1 MLGTT
6 CVYMYVLVVCIGGHA
21 LTRVHACGEHTEH
34 GPYPT
39 ASQSPEGE
47 YPSEN
52 ICELKSCCCTCL
64 PCKEREGGRGR
75 GEGMTPHTPN
85 HLHKDK
91 RLCCNLYMYLTR
103 SVYQ

>member
-1 MLGTT
+1 MLGTKVGAGDQGVSVGDYVCTHVCLGGVCRWT
-6 CVYMYVLVVCIGGHA
+6 CTHKG
-21 LTRVHACGEHTEH
+21 ACGEHTEH

-75 GEGMTPHTPN
+75 GRG
-85 HLHKDK
+85 
-91 RLCCNLYMYLTR
+91 
-103 SVYQ
+103 